1 MSERKIE
8 WKPIKG
14 YEGLYEVSNNGKVRS
29 CDTYLMSKCGIIL
42 KENKGAKIKSYITNG
57 YECVCLYD
65 RKKKIGKKFLVHR
78 LVLLSFDIDNPENKL
93 FVNHIN
99 GIKNDNRIE
108 NLEWVTHSEN
118 MIHSFRVL
126 GNTLRG
132 EDSPHNKMVYQ
143 YDFKGNLIKTY
154 FGATEAGKENKL
166 SQGNISNCCR
176 GITNSY
182 KGYVWSYDKLSENYF
197 IGKKF
202 GKSSWRKMQVVKYDD
217 ADNIIEVYESQREAA
232 IKNNIDFRTLNSLIR
247 KGYGKSRLLGVNF
260 MTI

>member
-1 MSERKIE
+1 MLEREIE

-14 YEGLYEVSNNGKVRS
+14 YEGIYEVSNDGKVRS

-42 KENKGAKIKSYITNG
+42 KEYKGKRIKPYITHG
-57 YECVCLYD
+57 YEVVCLYD
-65 RKKKIGKKFLVHR
+65 KSAKLGKKCLVHR
-78 LVLLSFDIDNPENKL
+78 LVLFAFDVDNPFEKP

-99 GIKNDNRIE
+99 GVRHDNRIE

-126 GNTLRG
+126 GNVLRG
-132 EDSPHNKMVYQ
+132 EDSPNNKLVYQ
-143 YDFKGNLIKTY
+143 YDFKGNLIRTY
-154 FGATEAGKENKL
+154 FGATEAGRENKL

-176 GITNSY
+176 GLTNSY
-182 KGYVWSYDKLSENYF
+182 RGYVWSYDKLGENYF

-202 GKSSWRKMQVVKYDD
+202 GKSSWRKMQVIKYDN
-217 ADNIIEVYESQREAA
+217 ADNILEVYESQREAA
-232 IKNNIDFRTLNSLIR
+232 IKNDIDFRTLNSLLR
-247 KGYGKSRLLGVNF
+247 KGHGKSRLLNVNF